1 MYTILYATDCSKNSI
16 STLNY
21 AKSLSENLNA
31 RLIVFY
37 IYDIPPIST
46 SNIRSV
52 DQINMLAYTE
62 QKKILQAYC
71 EKHLDEKLSKNHL
84 KYSVAQNISVS
95 KGIAEKIEKEDIDM
109 LVIGMKDAHSK
120 RGFFRGNIANKLI
133 DKNLCPM
140 LIIPAG
146 FNYQQI
152 KRMTYAS
159 DFESSDIIALEKLA
173 AIAEINDAEIDIVH
187 IPTAEEY
194 TAMQQMEWFKE
205 LLEAQV
211 SYKKI
216 SFHMVLANSIE
227 EGLRMH
233 IKDEKADL
241 LVMLEREN
249 KGLFASLFNKDMVK
263 KMESLATIP
272 ILCFNS
278 VRKYDNS

>member
-16 STLNY
+16 SALNY
-21 AKSLSENLNA
+21 AKNLCENLNA
-31 RLIVFY
+31 RLIIFH

-52 DQINMLAYTE
+52 EQIHKLAYAE
-62 QKKILQAYC
+62 QKKILEAYC
-71 EKHLDEKLSKNHL
+71 QKHMDENLSKNQL

-95 KGIAEKIEKEDIDM
+95 KGIADKIKKEDIDM

-120 RGFFRGNIANKLI
+120 RGFLSGNIANKLI
-133 DKNLCPM
+133 DKNLCPI

-146 FNYQQI
+146 YNYKQI
-152 KRMTYAS
+152 KKMTYAS

-173 AIAEINDAEIDIVH
+173 AIAESFDAKIDIVH
-187 IPTAEEY
+187 IPTSEEY

-211 SYKKI
+211 TYKKI
-216 SFHMVLANSIE
+216 GFHMVLANSIE
-227 EGLRMH
+227 EGLRIH
-233 IKDEKADL
+233 VKDEKADL

-249 KGLFASLFNKDMVK
+249 KGIFARLFNKDMVK

-272 ILCFNS
+272 ILCYNS
-278 VRKYDNS
+278 IRK